1 MLRSSGFAELLD
13 GVVSVRAFSVEKRFM
28 TLLCEQ
34 VDKTH
39 SAYYYYWVCLL
50 PQSINLSLTGRR

>member
-1 MLRSSGFAELLD
+1 MLSASSGFAELLD
-13 GVVSVRAFSVEKRFM
+13 GVVSVRAFGVEQRFM

-39 SAYYYYWVCLL
+39 SAFYYNWVSVIARKMVSC
-50 PQSINLSLTGRR
+50 